1 MSARKVTFKLC
12 PAWTVTV
19 IVSLPSMM
27 TVLSPAAATLGVAA
41 VLENAALPAGA
52 AAWRA
57 VSAKLTVPVLE
68 SEQAASA
75 NDSASPTS
83 VTFFILPPQQGL
95 DGDGANSRR
104 EGGKRCAAC
113 GPAVG
118 QAARARRVS
127 DLTYVRDTRQVSLY
141 RIGAM
146 AARYEPGGIMKP
158 SPREQAEAFRQLH
171 TGPRMLVLPNAWD
184 VASARVVEEAGFPAI
199 ATTSAGIA
207 WALGYPD
214 GERISRGEMLAAIR
228 RIVAAVRVPV
238 TADVEGGYGA
248 TVAAAAE
255 TARGVIAA
263 GAVGLNLEDGTNEGT
278 LLDPELQ
285 ADRIRAVR
293 EAAASARVPLVVN
306 ARTDAFA
313 VKHWSPAE
321 RFTAAVRRANG
332 YLAAGADCLFVPH
345 VSDGEIIGRLA
356 SELAGP
362 LNVIAGPPAP
372 ALQELERLGVRRAS
386 LGPRL
391 VQATLGL
398 VRRLAAELRERGTY
412 DTMTELLIPFGE
424 VQSLVGRTPCRVRT
438 RG

>member
-1 MSARKVTFKLC
+1 M
-12 PAWTVTV
+12 P
-19 IVSLPSMM
+19 SL
-27 TVLSPAAATLGVAA
+27 T
-41 VLENAALPAGA
+41 
-52 AAWRA
+52 
-57 VSAKLTVPVLE
+57 
-68 SEQAASA
+68 
-75 NDSASPTS
+75 
-83 VTFFILPPQQGL
+83 PQEKAQ
-95 DGDGANSRR
+95 
-104 EGGKRCAAC
+104 
-113 GPAVG
+113 
-118 QAARARRVS
+118 
-127 DLTYVRDTRQVSLY
+127 
-141 RIGAM
+141 
-146 AARYEPGGIMKP
+146 
-158 SPREQAEAFRQLH
+158 AFRALH
-171 TGPRMLVLPNAWD
+171 QGPRLLVLPNAWD
-184 VASARVVEEAGFPAI
+184 VATARVVEEAGFPAI
-199 ATTSAGIA
+199 ATTRAGIA

-214 GERISRGEMLAAIR
+214 GERISRGEMLAVIR
-228 RIVAAVRVPV
+228 RIAAAVRVPV

-263 GAVGLNLEDGTNEGT
+263 GAVGLNLEDGTNEDT

-424 VQSLVGRTPCRVRT
+424 VQRLVGRTP
-438 RG
+438 